1 MGALIAAV
9 WMMALFSGGVL
20 AIGLIA
26 LAAGRVPF
34 TMPSQAWTNAEA
46 RQLGAV
52 WTVVGATYAIWG
64 LLGGVMLGIE
74 RETRATNPF
83 FGHWW
88 GFLVIMIPGLVLFA
102 GLLIHLDTYTSHR
115 RPLPQGPIPPPQYP
129 PQTPGLP

>member
-26 LAAGRVPF
+26 LAAGRAPF
-34 TMPSQAWTNAEA
+34 TMPNQAWTNGEA

-88 GFLVIMIPGLVLFA
+88 GFLVIMIPGLVLVG
-102 GLLIHLDTYTSHR
+102 GLLMQFEIYSRHR
-115 RPLPQGPIPPPQYP
+115 RRLREGVSPHPE
-129 PQTPGLP
+129 